1 MRNLYLTALFTL
13 IFGGGL
19 LAQDIHFSQ
28 FYQAP
33 LHLNPA
39 LTGVMECTQR
49 LTANYRNQWASVI
62 KNEFQTYSASYDAKI
77 PTAQYD
83 YFGVGLSLWGDQAG
97 SGRFSTYQ
105 ARLSGSYSKYMGGNR
120 TQSNYLVVGA
130 DAALS
135 SRSINFAQLQWGTQ
149 HDGQGAFDPDRD
161 PLEVL
166 SEDQFLYADMSVGV
180 LWFSRLD
187 DNLNFYI
194 GGAASHINRPKQS
207 FFQNRDVKLYTKY
220 TIHAGGELGL
230 NDNVSFLPG
239 AVAFF
244 QGPSFQLNAGTSTR
258 FYLNGSSYSSESFQI
273 GVWARM
279 VNNYQFFGFNQPTMP
294 GEIEEETTFGMDAII
309 ASARFDYGNYGIG
322 FSYDINVS
330 DLKVASNSKG
340 SFEFSLIYNVC
351 GNESRRVYCP
361 KF

>member
-1 MRNLYLTALFTL
+1 MRNVYLVTLFAFVIGSGNL
-13 IFGGGL
+13 F
-19 LAQDIHFSQ
+19 AQDIHFSQ

-39 LTGVMECTQR
+39 MTGVMECTQR

-62 KNEFQTYSASYDAKI
+62 KNEFQTFSASYDMKI

-120 TQSNYLVVGA
+120 NESHYLVVGA
-130 DAALS
+130 DAAIS
-135 SRSINFAQLQWGTQ
+135 QRSLNFSKLLWGTQ
-149 HDGQGAFDPDRD
+149 HDGQGGVDPGL
-161 PLEVL
+161 PSLETL
-166 SEDQFLYADMSVGV
+166 DEDNFIYADMSVGL

-187 DNLNFYI
+187 DNLNFYL
-194 GGAASHINRPKQS
+194 GGAAGHINRPKQS
-207 FFQNRDVKLYTKY
+207 FFNDNDVKLYSKY
-220 TIHAGGELGL
+220 TIHGGAELGL

-239 AVAFF
+239 FVFLF
-244 QGPSFQLNAGTSTR
+244 QGPSFQLNAGTSAR
-258 FYLNGSSYSSESFQI
+258 FYLNGSSNSSESFQF
-273 GVWARM
+273 GAWARL
-279 VNNYQFFGFNQPTMP
+279 VNHYEWGLNQ
-294 GEIEEETTFGMDAII
+294 EIPPVATEGNALGLDAII
-309 ASARFDYGNYGIG
+309 LSARFDYDNYGIG

-330 DLKVASNSKG
+330 DLKTASNSKG
-340 SFEFSLIYNVC
+340 SFEFSLIYNIC

>member
-1 MRNLYLTALFTL
+1 MRNLYLITLFALVL
-13 IFGGGL
+13 GSGSV

-39 LTGVMECTQR
+39 MTGVMECTQR
-49 LTANYRNQWASVI
+49 LTANYRNQWSSVI
-62 KNEFQTYSASYDAKI
+62 SNEFQTYSASYDMKI

-97 SGRFSTYQ
+97 SGRFATYQ
-105 ARLSGSYSKYMGGNR
+105 ARLSGSYSKYMGGGR
-120 TQSNYLVVGA
+120 SESHYLVVGA

-135 SRSINFAQLQWGTQ
+135 QRSLNIAKLQWGTQ
-149 HDGQGAFDPDRD
+149 HDGFGEHDPFA
-161 PLEVL
+161 PSLE
-166 SEDQFLYADMSVGV
+166 SFSQDQFLYADMSVGL

-194 GGAASHINRPKQS
+194 GGAAGHINRPKQS
-207 FFQNRDVKLYTKY
+207 FFDNNDVKLYTKY

-230 NDNVSFLPG
+230 NDNISFLPG
-239 AVAFF
+239 AVVFF
-244 QGPSFQLNAGTSTR
+244 QGPSFQVNAGTSAR
-258 FYLNGSSYSSESFQI
+258 FYLNGSSNSSESFQI
-273 GVWARM
+273 GAWTRL
-279 VNNYQFFGFNQPTMP
+279 VNNYEWGISDT
-294 GEIEEETTFGMDAII
+294 GLETEGTKLGADAII
-309 ASARFDYGNYGIG
+309 ISARFDYGHYGIG
-322 FSYDINVS
+322 FSYDVNVS
-330 DLKVASNSKG
+330 DLKTASNSRG
-340 SFEFSLIYNVC
+340 SFEFSLIYNIC

>member
-1 MRNLYLTALFTL
+1 MRNLYLVTFFAVVFGSGNLF
-13 IFGGGL
+13 
-19 LAQDIHFSQ
+19 AQDIHFSQ

-39 LTGVMECTQR
+39 MTGIMECTQR
-49 LTANYRNQWASVI
+49 LTANYRNQWSSVI
-62 KNEFQTYSASYDAKI
+62 QNEFQTYSASYDRKI

-120 TQSNYLVVGA
+120 KESHYLVVGA
-130 DAALS
+130 DVALS
-135 SRSINFAQLQWGTQ
+135 QRSLNIAKLQWGTQ
-149 HDGQGAFDPDRD
+149 HRGNGTWDPTKAS
-161 PLEVL
+161 LE
-166 SEDQFLYADMSVGV
+166 SFAQDQFTYADMSVGL

-187 DNLNFYI
+187 DNLNFYV
-194 GGAASHINRPKQS
+194 GGAAGHINRPKQS
-207 FFQNRDVKLYTKY
+207 FFDNEDIKLYSKY
-220 TIHAGGELGL
+220 TLHAGGELGL
-230 NDNVSFLPG
+230 NDNISLLPG
-239 AVAFF
+239 LVTFF
-244 QGPSFQLNAGTSTR
+244 QGPSFQLNAGTSAR

-273 GVWARM
+273 GVWTRL
-279 VNNYQFFGFNQPTMP
+279 VNNYKWLEDIATTPPT
-294 GEIEEETTFGMDAII
+294 TTEGSSLGADAVII
-309 ASARFDYGNYGIG
+309 SARFDYGHYGIG

-330 DLKVASNSKG
+330 DLKAASNSRG
-340 SFEFSLIYNVC
+340 SFEFSLIYNIC

>member
-1 MRNLYLTALFTL
+1 MRNLYLIAFTFL
-13 IFGGGL
+13 LTCGGL
-19 LAQDIHFSQ
+19 FAQDIHFSQ

-39 LTGVMECTQR
+39 MTGVMECTQR
-49 LTANYRNQWASVI
+49 FTANYRNQWASVI
-62 KNEFQTYSASYDAKI
+62 KNEFQTYSASYDTKI

-83 YFGVGLSLWGDQAG
+83 YFGLGISLWGDQAG

-135 SRSINFAQLQWGTQ
+135 SRSINFAKLLWGTQ
-149 HDGQGAFDPDRD
+149 HAGDGTPDPTLP
-161 PLEVL
+161 PLESL
-166 SEDQFLYADMSVGV
+166 DEDQFLYADMSVGL

-187 DNLNFYI
+187 DNLNFYV
-194 GGAASHINRPKQS
+194 GGAASHINRPRQS
-207 FFQNRDVKLYTKY
+207 FFNSADVKLYTKY
-220 TIHAGGELGL
+220 TIHGGGELGL
-230 NDNVSFLPG
+230 NNNISILPG
-239 AVAFF
+239 FVTFF

-273 GVWARM
+273 GAWARM
-279 VNNYQFFGFNQPTMP
+279 VNNYEWGLNQVTPPDGTESTSFGV
-294 GEIEEETTFGMDAII
+294 DAVIL
-309 ASARFDYGNYGIG
+309 SARFDYGNYGIG

-330 DLKVASNSKG
+330 DLRTASNSKG
-340 SFEFSLIYNVC
+340 SFEFSLVYNVC